1 VRAVN
6 LIVSCTNR
14 KRFATV
20 PKTCVHTAGGNDLG
34 TRLARWQ
41 RNLGSAT
48 TGDHPAEAVYMGD
61 HWSVVRTIPDVAR
74 TAGLRVQLWIC
85 SAGYGLIRPDTQ
97 IKAYQATF
105 ARGEDNYI
113 GVGLQEN
120 EHILQQWWDGV
131 CGYRFPMQSDAPRT
145 IAGIAAAF
153 PHTPMLV
160 ALSADYLNA
169 VAEDLAHVLARP
181 YFHDHLAIVSCGTE
195 QPHATWKHH
204 LLPCDASLA
213 GSLGGALTSLNA
225 RIARYLVQSVTKT
238 ELTIHAL
245 RDIAMSINRIPAT
258 SRSRIPQSDEKVA
271 AFIRKGVAQSPRTS
285 KTRLLQEFRRG
296 GQACEQKRFGA
307 IYARV
312 RHEESLG
319 I

>member
-1 VRAVN
+1 LVRWRKN
-6 LIVSCTNR
+6 LRSA
-14 KRFATV
+14 ATE
-20 PKTCVHTAGGNDLG
+20 N
-34 TRLARWQ
+34 
-41 RNLGSAT
+41 
-48 TGDHPAEAVYMGD
+48 HPANDVYMGD
-61 HWSVVRTIPDVAR
+61 HWSVVRTIPDVGR

-85 SAGYGLIRPDTQ
+85 SAGYGLIRPDTH

-113 GVGLQEN
+113 GARLPEN
-120 EHILQQWWDGV
+120 DRILQQWWDGV
-131 CGYRFPMQSDAPRT
+131 CGYRFTMQSDAPRT
-145 IAGIAAAF
+145 IAEVAAAF

-169 VAEDLAHVLARP
+169 VAEDLTHVLARP

-204 LLPCDASLA
+204 LVPCDASLA
-213 GSLGGALTSLNA
+213 ASLGGALTSLNA
-225 RIARYLVQSVTKT
+225 RIARHLVQSVTKT

-258 SRSRIPQSDEKVA
+258 SPSRIAQSDEKVA
-271 AFIRKGVAQSPRTS
+271 AFIRRGVAQFPRTS
-285 KTRLLQEFRRG
+285 KTKLLQEFRRG

-312 RHEESLG
+312 RHEMSPD

>member
-1 VRAVN
+1 MRAVN

-20 PKTCVHTAGGNDLG
+20 PKTCMHTAGGKDLG

-41 RNLGSAT
+41 RNLGSAV

-61 HWSVVRTIPDVAR
+61 HWSVVRTIPGVAR

-85 SAGYGLIRPDTQ
+85 SAGYGLIRPDTP
-97 IKAYQATF
+97 IKSYQATF

-113 GVGLQEN
+113 GAGLPEN
-120 EHILQQWWDGV
+120 DRILQQWWEGV
-131 CGYRFPMQSDAPRT
+131 CGYRFAMQGDAPRT

-153 PHTPMLV
+153 PRTPMLV

-169 VAEDLAHVLARP
+169 VAEDLAHVLAQP
-181 YFHDHLAIVSCGTE
+181 YFNDHLAIVSCGTE
-195 QPHATWKHH
+195 QRHATWKHH

-225 RIARYLVQSVTKT
+225 RVARHLVQSATKT
-238 ELTIHAL
+238 EMTIHAL
-245 RDIAMSINRIPAT
+245 RDITLSINRIPAMSP
-258 SRSRIPQSDEKVA
+258 SRLPQSDERVA
-271 AFIRKGVAQSPRTS
+271 AFIRKGVAQSPRAS

-312 RHEESLG
+312 RHEVSPG